1 MDNKRSSIVRS
12 TINRRKHKTLAAVGA
27 LVFVLAAIG
36 LIMVAISSV
45 KMTTNLMDK
54 TKDKQKLE
62 HFILPVIMFD
72 PTTFESPQTAD
83 PQMILRSSL
92 WSALLSK
99 GRDELATDDYGSVV
113 LPASDID
120 VQAAKLYGPE
130 VKVQHQTIQEDFTT
144 VYLYDEEQKVYN
156 VPVATQMAVYT
167 PKILEITNKGPVY
180 TLLVGYI
187 PPGNLWQTDSDGNT
201 YEPEPDKVMLM
212 ELNKV
217 KDGYNIVALRDGPVT
232 EKDRPGANQPM
243 IPATPVQPDDGA
255 PEDETTSSEGEP
267 SSDVEQSSSD
277 AETPAAVKFDDIS
290 SSSVLTPGRVYS
302 YDAKFAADGDFTSA
316 WIEGAKGNGVDEWL
330 LFEAETPQTVSGL
343 SISNGLV
350 KTAQYFDQNNRVKK
364 VKIEFSDGTSIE
376 KELKDGYEDEKLEKI
391 TFDAPVTTTSV
402 KLTILE
408 VYDGTKYDD
417 TCISEVT
424 FF

>member
-27 LVFVLAAIG
+27 LVFLMAAIG
-36 LIMVAISSV
+36 LITVALSSV

-144 VYLYDEEQKVYN
+144 VYIYDEEQKVYN

-187 PPGNLWQTDSDGNT
+187 PPGNLWQTDSEGNT

-217 KDGYNIVALRDGPVT
+217 KDGYNIVALRDGPAT
-232 EKDRPGANQPM
+232 TNNSQTQPM
-243 IPATPVQPDDGA
+243 VPTTPVAPDDGT
-255 PEDETTSSEGEP
+255 PEDETSSSEGETP
-267 SSDVEQSSSD
+267 SGAQGSSSD
-277 AETPAAVKFDDIS
+277 AEAAAAVKFDTIS
-290 SSSVLTPGRVYS
+290 ASSVLTPGRVYS
-302 YDAKFAADGDFTSA
+302 YDAKFAADADFTTA
-316 WIEGAKGNGVDEWL
+316 WIEGVKGNGVDEWL
-330 LFEAETPQTVSGL
+330 LFEAGTPQTVSGL
-343 SISNGLV
+343 SISNGLTQ
-350 KTAQYFDQNNRVKK
+350 TAEYYDQNNRVKK

-376 KELKDGYEDEKLEKI
+376 KELKDGYEDEKLEEI
-391 TFDAPVTTTSV
+391 TFDEPVTTSSI

-417 TCISEVT
+417 ACISEVT